1 MGARAC
7 VVSAQL
13 IGLGVL
19 IGGASTRMGQDKAS
33 LKLANG
39 LSLLEQ
45 LVQHLASVQAEVVF
59 SSGES
64 SAGVTNDLLAIKD
77 IFDKRLGPVGGIISC
92 VLWLSEHYPQ
102 LTACYFVPVDLAAL
116 NPETLQQLATNSHQ
130 VSHFIDHPLPLYLA
144 LNPATLQI
152 CHDLIRIIQA
162 QGGMSVYQFIQH
174 FELRQAI
181 HCASPEHLNN
191 LNYFWQWEQ
200 FIHEN
205 SI

>member
-1 MGARAC
+1 M
-7 VVSAQL
+7 SSQL
-13 IGLGVL
+13 IGLGIL

-39 LSLLEQ
+39 PSLFEH
-45 LVQHLASVQAEVVF
+45 LVQRLADIKAKVVF

-77 IFDKRLGPVGGIISC
+77 IFDKRLGPVGGIISS

-116 NPETLQQLATNSHQ
+116 NAETLQQLATNSHQ
-130 VSHFIDHPLPLYLA
+130 ISHFIDHPLPLYLA
-144 LNPATLQI
+144 LNATTVQI
-152 CHDLIRIIQA
+152 CQDLIPIIQA
-162 QGGMSVYQFIQH
+162 QGGMSVYKFIQH
-174 FELRQAI
+174 FAVRQEI
-181 HCASPEHLNN
+181 NCAAPENLNN

>member
-1 MGARAC
+1 M
-7 VVSAQL
+7 SAQL
-13 IGLGVL
+13 IGLGIL

-33 LKLANG
+33 LQLANG
-39 LSLLEQ
+39 LSLLEHI
-45 LVQHLASVQAEVVF
+45 VQRLAGVKAELVF
-59 SSGES
+59 SSGVSPAEL
-64 SAGVTNDLLAIKD
+64 ANDLLAIKD
-77 IFDKRLGPVGGIISC
+77 IFNTRLGPVGGIISS

-152 CHDLIRIIQA
+152 CHDLIPIIQA
-162 QGGMSVYQFIQH
+162 QGGMSVYQFIHH

-181 HCASPEHLNN
+181 HCDSPEHLNN

>member
-1 MGARAC
+1 M
-7 VVSAQL
+7 SAQL
-13 IGLGVL
+13 IGLGILV
-19 IGGASTRMGQDKAS
+19 GGASARMGQDKAS

-39 LSLLEQ
+39 LSLFEH
-45 LVQHLASVQAEVVF
+45 LVQRLAGIKAKVVF
-59 SSGES
+59 SSGVSS
-64 SAGVTNDLLAIKD
+64 SALSSELLAIKD
-77 IFDKRLGPVGGIISC
+77 IFDIRLGPVGGIISS

-130 VSHFIDHPLPLYLA
+130 ISHFTDHPLPLYLA
-144 LNPATLQI
+144 LNSTIVQI
-152 CHDLIRIIQA
+152 CQDLIPIIQA

-174 FELRQAI
+174 FAVHQEV
-181 HCASPEHLNN
+181 HCVNSESLNN